1 MGLNILFLLVTSVYV
16 GECVFVVLHACK
28 FCFTRALMWVGG
40 WEFLISFT
48 FARRMRVY
56 KISRLMQNK
65 CLFHGGI
72 YTEHTDTLKH
82 QE

>member
-1 MGLNILFLLVTSVYV
+1 
-16 GECVFVVLHACK
+16 
-28 FCFTRALMWVGG
+28 MWVGG

-72 YTEHTDTLKH
+72 YTEHRHSQASGIKTVRAVFLGKPFWELH
-82 QE
+82 ENRGNVFRNM